1 MREKKQFELFGSKPE
16 QAFIRVE
23 VSMPAARTAL
33 TAFAADRVKALET
46 LTHNLRDSVAGAL
59 SDLLNAEMTLF
70 LGQPEQADNKRN
82 GVRER
87 EYFLKG
93 VGSLRIQLPRDRKGE
108 FESVIVPASE
118 RIDPRTKQDL
128 ALLHLAGLSNR
139 TLAMISQRL
148 LGIEVS
154 KTTVSESLEVM
165 KAEAQKWLVRPI
177 EKKYWALY
185 IDGTNFKVQRKGTTE
200 REPSLCVLGIDE
212 TNRRS
217 VIAVEPG
224 TRDNVEAWR
233 AVFRSLKERGLDPA
247 AVRIG
252 IMDGLPGL
260 EKLFRDEFSGAVTQ
274 RCWLHSMRNA
284 LAKSPAR
291 YREAFKKMATD
302 AMYAPTE
309 DAARKRIDELEKAMG
324 NDAQRAVQCL
334 KKDLES
340 LLMHYRFEKKFWR
353 ALKTTNAIERLNKE
367 LKRRTKSM
375 ETVGESTL
383 MATVAFTALRLEA
396 GWNMHPVGSPALE
409 NLPAPFLPATK
420 SDDRN
425 AVEQA
430 VKKLETSVH

>member
-1 MREKKQFELFGSKPE
+1 MGDKKQFELFGPKPE

-23 VSMPAARTAL
+23 VSMPAARAAL
-33 TAFAADRVKALET
+33 AAFAADRMKALET
-46 LTHNLRDSVAGAL
+46 LTHNLRESVSSAL
-59 SDLLNAEMTLF
+59 TDLLNAEMTLF
-70 LGQPEQADNKRN
+70 LGQPEQQDNKRN
-82 GVRER
+82 GTRER

-93 VGSLRIQLPRDRKGE
+93 IGALRIQLPRDRKGE
-108 FESVIVPASE
+108 FESVVVPANE

-128 ALLHLAGLSNR
+128 ALLHLGGLSNR
-139 TLAMISQRL
+139 TLSMISQRL

-165 KAEAQKWLVRPI
+165 KAQAQKWLVRSI
-177 EKKYWALY
+177 EKEYWALY

-200 REPSLCVLGIDE
+200 REPSLCVLGVDA

-217 VIAVEPG
+217 VLAVEPG

-233 AVFRSLKERGLDPA
+233 AVFRSLKERGLNPK

-260 EKLFRDEFSGAVTQ
+260 EKLFREEFPGAVTQ

-284 LAKSPAR
+284 IAKSPAR
-291 YREAFKKMATD
+291 YRDAFKKMATD
-302 AMYAPTE
+302 VMYAPAE
-309 DAARKRIDELEKAMG
+309 DAARKRFGELEAAMG
-324 NDAQRAVQCL
+324 NDAQRAVHCI
-334 KKDLES
+334 KKDLDS
-340 LLMHYRFEKKFWR
+340 LLVHYRFEQKFWR

-396 GWNMHPVGSPALE
+396 GWNMHPIDSPALE
-409 NLPAPFLPATK
+409 NLGLSPTRQLGEG
-420 SDDRN
+420 N

-430 VKKLETSVH
+430 AKKLEGSVH

>member
-1 MREKKQFELFGSKPE
+1 MGKKNQFELFGAKPE
-16 QAFIRVE
+16 QAFIKVE
-23 VSMPAARTAL
+23 VSMPAARAAL
-33 TAFAADRVKALET
+33 VAFAHDRMKALET
-46 LTHNLRDSVAGAL
+46 LTQHLRESVSGAL

-93 VGSLRIQLPRDRKGE
+93 IGSLRINLPRDRKGE
-108 FESVIVPASE
+108 FESVVVPSHE
-118 RIDPRTKQDL
+118 RIDPRTRQDL
-128 ALLHLAGLSNR
+128 ALLHLGGLSIR
-139 TLAMISQRL
+139 TLSMISQRL

-200 REPSLCVLGIDE
+200 REPSLCVLGVDE
-212 TNRRS
+212 TNHRS

-233 AVFRSLKERGLDPA
+233 AVFRSLKQRGLAPE

-260 EKLFRDEFSGAVTQ
+260 EKLFREEFPNAVTQ
-274 RCWLHSMRNA
+274 RCWLHALRNA

-291 YREAFKKMATD
+291 YRDAFKQLANKS
-302 AMYAPTE
+302 MYGKSE
-309 DAARKRIDELEKAMG
+309 DAARKAFLELEKAMG
-324 NDAQRAVQCL
+324 QDAQRAVQCL
-334 KKDLES
+334 KKDLDS
-340 LLMHYRFEKKFWR
+340 LLAHYRFEEKFWR

-375 ETVGESTL
+375 DTVGESTL

-396 GWNMHPVGSPALE
+396 GWTMHAIDSPALE
-409 NLPAPFLPATK
+409 NLPLSPTRKLGEG
-420 SDDRN
+420 N

-430 VKKLETSVH
+430 AKKLEGSVH